1 MSGSNSHEWNE
12 VGAGYP
18 HPLLIFND
26 CIFVLQI
33 LLQYPSSLTA
43 DPTSPPPH
51 SFIYLIRENREVAEI
66 TDRSRVTA

>member
-43 DPTSPPPH
+43 DPHITPTP
-51 SFIYLIRENREVAEI
+51 FIYLLDTGEQGSV
-66 TDRSRVTA
+66 